1 MSDIQPSQPAPAP
14 AADVLDGLVADWL
27 TMAQV
32 AEMLGVSATKVRQL
46 TREHQLVA
54 VRCLALREPGIPAD
68 CVQDGSIVK
77 GLSGTLIL
85 LADRGFSEIE
95 SIEWL
100 FTPDDSLPGRP
111 IDALREN
118 RGTEVRR
125 RAQAL
130 L

>member
-1 MSDIQPSQPAPAP
+1 VSDIQPSQPAPAP
-14 AADVLDGLVADWL
+14 AAEVLDGLVADWL

-32 AEMLGVSATKVRQL
+32 AELLGVSATKVRQL

-54 VRCLALREPGIPAD
+54 VRRLALREPGIPAD

>member
-1 MSDIQPSQPAPAP
+1 MTDIQPSQAAPAP
-14 AADVLDGLVADWL
+14 TSDALDDLVDSWL
-27 TMAQV
+27 TMGRV
-32 AEMLGVSATKVRQL
+32 AELLGISSNKVRQL

-54 VRCLALREPGIPAD
+54 VRRQSLREPGIPAD
-68 CVQDGSIVK
+68 CVQEGTIVK

-85 LADRGFSEIE
+85 LADRGFSDVEA
-95 SIEWL
+95 IEWL
-100 FTPDDSLPGRP
+100 FTPEDSLPGRP
-111 IDALREN
+111 IDALRAN

>member
-1 MSDIQPSQPAPAP
+1 
-14 AADVLDGLVADWL
+14 
-27 TMAQV
+27 MAQV

-54 VRCLALREPGIPAD
+54 VRRLALREPGIPAD

-85 LADRGFSEIE
+85 LADRGFSDVE

>member
-1 MSDIQPSQPAPAP
+1 MTDIQPSQAAPAP
-14 AADVLDGLVADWL
+14 TPDALDELVDSWL
-27 TMAQV
+27 TMGQV
-32 AEMLGVSATKVRQL
+32 AELLEISANKVRQL

-54 VRCLALREPGIPAD
+54 VRRQSLREPGIPAE
-68 CVQDGSIVK
+68 CVQEGNVVK
-77 GLSGTLIL
+77 GLGGTLIL
-85 LADRGFSEIE
+85 LADRGFSDVEA
-95 SIEWL
+95 IEWL